1 MQLVLTRNI
10 QQALQSVIDE
20 PGLCS
25 NLRKEAEQAVNAPLD
40 QEHGISLSLLRELSK
55 VLSRRTDSM
64 FFFST
69 SGYGENPQRN

>member
-64 FFFST
+64 FFST